1 MDFEYRCLDP
11 AGRNNTGIITAGSI
25 DEARALLKERSLTV
39 VEIKA
44 KRTDTALASLKSGK
58 FSFGKKVKD
67 ADLYNMFRELSI
79 LLKSGIKID
88 RALEV
93 LGASLSSAPLKES
106 ISSILK
112 NIKSGKTIAEA
123 FSDTGRF
130 NPLTI
135 TMIHAGESVGNVRSS
150 FENIAEYQRFQIQ
163 FKGEIKNALT
173 YPTFLI
179 GASFLTILVIFKFII
194 PRFFSIFGKNEVTL
208 PVTARIL
215 YSVGNFLNFTNI
227 WFLAAVVISVFILM
241 KVVNTRKALSKAYS
255 YLIYLP
261 LLGTLILYLELSRF
275 SYSMYSML
283 NSGIAFIDALR
294 LSTGII
300 MDRKIRE
307 SIEPA
312 ISQIKEGKGIADVF
326 SRISLLPDLVSNML
340 RVGEESGN
348 LKEIFFEI
356 HNVFDERFRNTTK
369 RALSLVEPIV
379 ITFTGIIVGFIVIS
393 LILTVMSAGNIKL

>member
-11 AGRNNTGIITAGSI
+11 AGRNSTGTITAEGI
-25 DEARALLKERSLTV
+25 AEARSLLKERSLTV
-39 VEIKA
+39 VEMKA
-44 KRTDTALASLKSGK
+44 RTVSPVRK
-58 FSFGKKVKD
+58 FKFGKKVKD

-112 NIKSGKTIAEA
+112 NIKAGKTIAQA

-130 NPLTI
+130 NLLTT
-135 TMIHAGESVGNVRSS
+135 TMIHAGESVGDIRSA
-150 FENIAEYQRFQIQ
+150 FENIAEYQRFHIQ

-179 GASFLTILVIFKFII
+179 GASFFTILVIFKFII

-208 PVTARIL
+208 PLAAKVL
-215 YSVGNFLNFTNI
+215 YTIGNFLNLTNI
-227 WFLAAVVISVFILM
+227 YFLATAVVLVFVLM
-241 KVVNTRKALSKAYS
+241 KMVNARKALSKAYS
-255 YLIYLP
+255 YLIYIP
-261 LLGTLILYLELSRF
+261 VIGTLILYLELSRF

-300 MDRKIRE
+300 MDKRIRE
-307 SIEPA
+307 SIEPT
-312 ISQIKEGKGIADVF
+312 INQIKEGKGIADVF
-326 SRISLLPDLVSNML
+326 SRIRLLPDLVPNML

-369 RALSLVEPIV
+369 RALALVEPVV
-379 ITFTGIIVGFIVIS
+379 ITITGIIVGFIVIS
-393 LILTVMSAGNIKL
+393 LILTVMSVGNIKL

>member
-11 AGRNNTGIITAGSI
+11 AGRNSTGIITAEGLA
-25 DEARALLKERSLTV
+25 EARSLLRERSLTV
-39 VEIKA
+39 VEMKA
-44 KRTDTALASLKSGK
+44 KTVSPVRK
-58 FSFGKKVKD
+58 FTFGKKVKD

-93 LGASLSSAPLKES
+93 LGASLSSAALKES
-106 ISSILK
+106 VSSILK
-112 NIKSGKTIAEA
+112 NIKAGKTIAQA
-123 FSDTGRF
+123 FLDTGRF
-130 NPLTI
+130 SLLTT
-135 TMIHAGESVGNVRSS
+135 TMIHAGESVGDIRSA
-150 FENIAEYQRFQIQ
+150 FENIAEYQRFHIQ
-163 FKGEIKNALT
+163 FKGEIRNALT

-179 GASFLTILVIFKFII
+179 GASFFTIFVIFKFII
-194 PRFFSIFGKNEVTL
+194 PRFFSIFGKNEVSL
-208 PVTARIL
+208 PVAAKVL
-215 YSVGNFLNFTNI
+215 YNVGNFLSLTNI
-227 WFLAAVVISVFILM
+227 YFLATAVVLVFVLM
-241 KVVNTRKALSKAYS
+241 KMINARKVLSKAYS

-261 LLGTLILYLELSRF
+261 VIGTLILYLELSRF

-300 MDRKIRE
+300 MDKRIRE
-307 SIEPA
+307 SIEPT
-312 ISQIKEGKGIADVF
+312 INQIKEGKGIADVF
-326 SRISLLPDLVSNML
+326 SHIRLLPDLVPNML

-369 RALSLVEPIV
+369 RALALVEPLV

-393 LILTVMSAGNIKL
+393 LILTVMSVGNIKL